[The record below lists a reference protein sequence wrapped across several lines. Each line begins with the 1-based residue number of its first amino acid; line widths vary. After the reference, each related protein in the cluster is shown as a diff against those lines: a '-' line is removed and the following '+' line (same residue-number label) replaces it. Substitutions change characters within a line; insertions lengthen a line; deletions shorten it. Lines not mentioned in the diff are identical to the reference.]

1 MAFVVCGLF
10 AGAISVA
17 IFNPEPDHD
26 PMVRHRQPPLES
38 VLRWP
43 FRQRSRK
50 SFRPQWR
57 HLLLRPRL
65 LTLTPNLLLQP
76 PCRRSL
82 PKSRDREFGTR
93 WTSAGRASATI
104 IPTHRATA
112 RVARVTACPIHMFRA
127 DTLASGKFSFLVR
140 KTLYFANGSE
150 GRPSMT
156 RIGFRRERA
165 HCGASSERER
175 IRQVLA
181 NGTRS
186 QSCRCASSYSIS

>member
-1 MAFVVCGLF
+1 MSGLRLLRYQ
-10 AGAISVA
+10 SVTGTTPQS
-17 IFNPEPDHD
+17 FR
-26 PMVRHRQPPLES
+26 RHRQPQLES

-65 LTLTPNLLLQP
+65 PTLTPSLLPQP

-82 PKSRDREFGTR
+82 PKSRDREFSTR
-93 WTSAGRASATI
+93 RTSAGRAGATI
-104 IPTHRATA
+104 IPTHRVTA

-140 KTLYFANGSE
+140 KTLYFAQRV
-150 GRPSMT
+150 GRAT
-156 RIGFRRERA
+156 LDDRIGFRRERA

-186 QSCRCASSYSIS
+186 QSGRCASSYSIS